1 MEDLAKDFLELN
13 ELNKFYLEGGEKREV
28 LLNVSLKIQEGQIV
42 ALLGRSGSG
51 KSTLLNL
58 LAGIDEPSSGS
69 IRISETMLNELDEH
83 QRTLF
88 RRKNIGFVFQS
99 FNLIP
104 TLTVEENL
112 LLPMELNGESAKT
125 AKARVTELMQ
135 ELGLGDRL
143 ESFPDRLSG
152 GEQQRV
158 AIARALIHDPNL
170 VLADEPTGNLDR
182 QTGEQAL
189 RLFRELI
196 RKAGKTMIVATHS
209 SDVLGIAD
217 RVISLE
223 EGKLIE
229 NEAFNKNT
237 EFPDLEEVFKIIPE
251 LKLENM
257 DAKPEIKETDQEI
270 RDTTESEMIELTT
283 NVYEETT
290 TEMDDEATTT
300 NPIFS
305 SEEIYF
311 YNIFDFNL

>member
-1 MEDLAKDFLELN
+1 MEVLAKDFLELN
-13 ELNKFYLEGGEKREV
+13 ELNKFYLEGGEMREV
-28 LLNVSLKIQEGQIV
+28 LRNVSLKIQEGQIV

-69 IRISETMLNELDEH
+69 IKISKTRLNELDEH

-88 RRKNIGFVFQS
+88 RRRNIGFVFQS

-112 LLPMELNGESAKT
+112 LLPMELNGESAKI
-125 AKARVTELMQ
+125 AKARVAELMQ

-209 SDVLGIAD
+209 GDVLRIAD

-229 NEAFNKNT
+229 NEAPN
-237 EFPDLEEVFKIIPE
+237 
-251 LKLENM
+251 
-257 DAKPEIKETDQEI
+257 
-270 RDTTESEMIELTT
+270 
-283 NVYEETT
+283 
-290 TEMDDEATTT
+290 
-300 NPIFS
+300 
-305 SEEIYF
+305 
-311 YNIFDFNL
+311 

>member
-1 MEDLAKDFLELN
+1 MEALAKDFLELN

-28 LLNVSLKIQEGQIV
+28 LRNVSLKLQEGQIV

-58 LAGIDEPSSGS
+58 LAGIDQPSSGS
-69 IRISETMLNELDEH
+69 IRIAKTRLNELDEH

-112 LLPMELNGESAKT
+112 LLPMELNGESAKI
-125 AKARVTELMQ
+125 AKTRVAELMQ
-135 ELGLGDRL
+135 ELGLEDRL

-196 RKAGKTMIVATHS
+196 QKAGKTMIVATHS

-229 NEAFNKNT
+229 NDAFN
-237 EFPDLEEVFKIIPE
+237 
-251 LKLENM
+251 
-257 DAKPEIKETDQEI
+257 
-270 RDTTESEMIELTT
+270 
-283 NVYEETT
+283 
-290 TEMDDEATTT
+290 
-300 NPIFS
+300 
-305 SEEIYF
+305 
-311 YNIFDFNL
+311 

>member
-1 MEDLAKDFLELN
+1 M
-13 ELNKFYLEGGEKREV
+13 REV
-28 LLNVSLKIQEGQIV
+28 LRNVSLKIQEGQIV

-69 IRISETMLNELDEH
+69 IRIAKTRLNELDEH

-112 LLPMELNGESAKT
+112 LLPMELNGESAKI
-125 AKARVTELMQ
+125 ANARVAELMQ
-135 ELGLGDRL
+135 KLGLGDRL

-182 QTGEQAL
+182 QTGEQSL
-189 RLFRELI
+189 RLLRELI

-209 SDVLGIAD
+209 GDVLGIAD

-229 NEAFNKNT
+229 NEASN
-237 EFPDLEEVFKIIPE
+237 
-251 LKLENM
+251 
-257 DAKPEIKETDQEI
+257 
-270 RDTTESEMIELTT
+270 
-283 NVYEETT
+283 
-290 TEMDDEATTT
+290 
-300 NPIFS
+300 
-305 SEEIYF
+305 
-311 YNIFDFNL
+311 

>member
-1 MEDLAKDFLELN
+1 MEILAKDFLELN
-13 ELNKFYLEGGEKREV
+13 ELNKFYLEGGEMREV
-28 LLNVSLKIQEGQIV
+28 LRNVSLKIQEGQIV
-42 ALLGRSGSG
+42 ALFGRSGSC

-69 IRISETMLNELDEH
+69 IRIAKTMLNELDEH

-112 LLPMELNGESAKT
+112 LLPMELNGISVKI
-125 AKARVTELMQ
+125 AKARVAEFMQ

-143 ESFPDRLSG
+143 ESFSDRLSG

-158 AIARALIHDPNL
+158 AIARALVHEPNL

-189 RLFRELI
+189 GLFRELI

-223 EGKLIE
+223 GGELIE
-229 NEAFNKNT
+229 N
-237 EFPDLEEVFKIIPE
+237 
-251 LKLENM
+251 
-257 DAKPEIKETDQEI
+257 DAP
-270 RDTTESEMIELTT
+270 
-283 NVYEETT
+283 N
-290 TEMDDEATTT
+290 
-300 NPIFS
+300 
-305 SEEIYF
+305 
-311 YNIFDFNL
+311 

>member
-1 MEDLAKDFLELN
+1 MEALAKDFLELN
-13 ELNKFYLEGGEKREV
+13 ALNKFYLEGGEKREV
-28 LLNVSLKIQEGQIV
+28 LRNVSLKIQEGQIV

-69 IRISETMLNELDEH
+69 IRIAKTRLNELDEH

-112 LLPMELNGESAKT
+112 LLPMELNGESAKI
-125 AKARVTELMQ
+125 AKARVAELMQ
-135 ELGLGDRL
+135 ELGLEDRL

-189 RLFRELI
+189 RLFRALI

-229 NEAFNKNT
+229 NEAFN
-237 EFPDLEEVFKIIPE
+237 
-251 LKLENM
+251 
-257 DAKPEIKETDQEI
+257 
-270 RDTTESEMIELTT
+270 
-283 NVYEETT
+283 
-290 TEMDDEATTT
+290 
-300 NPIFS
+300 
-305 SEEIYF
+305 
-311 YNIFDFNL
+311 

>member
-1 MEDLAKDFLELN
+1 MEALAKDFLELN

-28 LLNVSLKIQEGQIV
+28 LRNVSLKIQEGQIV

-58 LAGIDEPSSGS
+58 VGGIDEPSSGS
-69 IRISETMLNELDEH
+69 IRIAKTRLNELDEH

-112 LLPMELNGESAKT
+112 LLPMELNGESVKI
-125 AKARVTELMQ
+125 AKARVAELMQ
-135 ELGLGDRL
+135 ELGLEDRL
-143 ESFPDRLSG
+143 ASFPDRLSG

-182 QTGEQAL
+182 QTGEHAL

-229 NEAFNKNT
+229 NEAFN
-237 EFPDLEEVFKIIPE
+237 
-251 LKLENM
+251 
-257 DAKPEIKETDQEI
+257 
-270 RDTTESEMIELTT
+270 
-283 NVYEETT
+283 
-290 TEMDDEATTT
+290 
-300 NPIFS
+300 
-305 SEEIYF
+305 
-311 YNIFDFNL
+311 

>member
-1 MEDLAKDFLELN
+1 MGALAKDFLELN
-13 ELNKFYLEGGEKREV
+13 ELNKFYLEGGEMREV
-28 LLNVSLKIQEGQIV
+28 LRNVSLKIQEGQIV
-42 ALLGRSGSG
+42 ALMGRSGSG

-69 IRISETMLNELDEH
+69 IRIAKTMLNELDEH

-88 RRKNIGFVFQS
+88 RRRNIGFVFQS

-112 LLPMELNGESAKT
+112 LLPMELNGESAKI
-125 AKARVTELMQ
+125 ANARVAELMQ
-135 ELGLGDRL
+135 KLGLGDRL

-229 NEAFNKNT
+229 NEAFN
-237 EFPDLEEVFKIIPE
+237 
-251 LKLENM
+251 
-257 DAKPEIKETDQEI
+257 
-270 RDTTESEMIELTT
+270 
-283 NVYEETT
+283 
-290 TEMDDEATTT
+290 
-300 NPIFS
+300 
-305 SEEIYF
+305 
-311 YNIFDFNL
+311 

>member
-1 MEDLAKDFLELN
+1 MEVLAKDFLELN
-13 ELNKFYLEGGEKREV
+13 ELNKFYLEGGEMREV
-28 LLNVSLKIQEGQIV
+28 LRNVSLKIQEGQIV
-42 ALLGRSGSG
+42 ALMGRSGSG

-69 IRISETMLNELDEH
+69 IRIAKTMLNELDEH

-88 RRKNIGFVFQS
+88 RRRNIGFVFQS

-112 LLPMELNGESAKT
+112 LLPMELNGESAKI
-125 AKARVTELMQ
+125 AKARVAELMQ

-229 NEAFNKNT
+229 NEAFN
-237 EFPDLEEVFKIIPE
+237 
-251 LKLENM
+251 
-257 DAKPEIKETDQEI
+257 
-270 RDTTESEMIELTT
+270 
-283 NVYEETT
+283 
-290 TEMDDEATTT
+290 
-300 NPIFS
+300 
-305 SEEIYF
+305 
-311 YNIFDFNL
+311 

>member
-1 MEDLAKDFLELN
+1 MEILAKDFLELN
-13 ELNKFYLEGGEKREV
+13 ELNKFYLEGGEMREV
-28 LLNVSLKIQEGQIV
+28 LRNVSLKIQEGQIV

-69 IRISETMLNELDEH
+69 IRIAKTMLNELDEH

-88 RRKNIGFVFQS
+88 RRKNIGFIFQS

-112 LLPMELNGESAKT
+112 LLPMELNGISVKI
-125 AKARVTELMQ
+125 AKARVAEFMQ

-143 ESFPDRLSG
+143 ESFSDQLSG

-158 AIARALIHDPNL
+158 AIARALVHEPNL

-189 RLFRELI
+189 GLFRELI

-217 RVISLE
+217 IVISLE
-223 EGKLIE
+223 GGELIE
-229 NEAFNKNT
+229 N
-237 EFPDLEEVFKIIPE
+237 
-251 LKLENM
+251 
-257 DAKPEIKETDQEI
+257 DAP
-270 RDTTESEMIELTT
+270 
-283 NVYEETT
+283 N
-290 TEMDDEATTT
+290 
-300 NPIFS
+300 
-305 SEEIYF
+305 
-311 YNIFDFNL
+311 

>member
-1 MEDLAKDFLELN
+1 
-13 ELNKFYLEGGEKREV
+13 
-28 LLNVSLKIQEGQIV
+28 
-42 ALLGRSGSG
+42 
-51 KSTLLNL
+51 
-58 LAGIDEPSSGS
+58 
-69 IRISETMLNELDEH
+69 MLNELDEH

-125 AKARVTELMQ
+125 AKARVAELMQ

-189 RLFRELI
+189 SLFRELI

-209 SDVLGIAD
+209 IDVLGIAD

-229 NEAFNKNT
+229 N
-237 EFPDLEEVFKIIPE
+237 
-251 LKLENM
+251 
-257 DAKPEIKETDQEI
+257 DAP
-270 RDTTESEMIELTT
+270 
-283 NVYEETT
+283 N
-290 TEMDDEATTT
+290 
-300 NPIFS
+300 
-305 SEEIYF
+305 
-311 YNIFDFNL
+311 

>member
-1 MEDLAKDFLELN
+1 MEALAKDFLELN

-28 LLNVSLKIQEGQIV
+28 LRNVSLKIQEGQIV

-58 LAGIDEPSSGS
+58 LAGIDQPSSGS
-69 IRISETMLNELDEH
+69 IRIAKTRLNELDEH

-112 LLPMELNGESAKT
+112 LLPMELNGESAKI
-125 AKARVTELMQ
+125 AKTRVAELMQ
-135 ELGLGDRL
+135 ELDLGDRL
-143 ESFPDRLSG
+143 ASFPDRLSG

-189 RLFRELI
+189 RLFRALI

-229 NEAFNKNT
+229 NEAFN
-237 EFPDLEEVFKIIPE
+237 
-251 LKLENM
+251 
-257 DAKPEIKETDQEI
+257 
-270 RDTTESEMIELTT
+270 
-283 NVYEETT
+283 
-290 TEMDDEATTT
+290 
-300 NPIFS
+300 
-305 SEEIYF
+305 
-311 YNIFDFNL
+311 

>member
-1 MEDLAKDFLELN
+1 MEILEKDFLELN
-13 ELNKFYLEGGEKREV
+13 ELNKFYLEGGEMREV
-28 LLNVSLKIQEGQIV
+28 LRNVSLKIQEGQIV

-69 IRISETMLNELDEH
+69 IRIAKTMLNELDEH

-112 LLPMELNGESAKT
+112 LLPMELNGISVKI
-125 AKARVTELMQ
+125 AKARVAEFMQ

-143 ESFPDRLSG
+143 ESFSDRLSG

-158 AIARALIHDPNL
+158 AIARALVHEPNL

-189 RLFRELI
+189 GLFRELI

-223 EGKLIE
+223 GGRLIE
-229 NEAFNKNT
+229 N
-237 EFPDLEEVFKIIPE
+237 
-251 LKLENM
+251 
-257 DAKPEIKETDQEI
+257 DAP
-270 RDTTESEMIELTT
+270 
-283 NVYEETT
+283 N
-290 TEMDDEATTT
+290 
-300 NPIFS
+300 
-305 SEEIYF
+305 
-311 YNIFDFNL
+311 

>member
-1 MEDLAKDFLELN
+1 MEALAKDFLELN
-13 ELNKFYLEGGEKREV
+13 KLNKFYLEGGEKREV
-28 LLNVSLKIQEGQIV
+28 LRNVSLKIQEGQIV

-69 IRISETMLNELDEH
+69 IRIAKTRLNELDEH

-112 LLPMELNGESAKT
+112 LLPMELNGESAKI
-125 AKARVTELMQ
+125 AKTRVAELMQ
-135 ELGLGDRL
+135 ELGLEDRL

-196 RKAGKTMIVATHS
+196 QKAGKTMIVATHS

-229 NEAFNKNT
+229 NEAFN
-237 EFPDLEEVFKIIPE
+237 
-251 LKLENM
+251 
-257 DAKPEIKETDQEI
+257 
-270 RDTTESEMIELTT
+270 
-283 NVYEETT
+283 
-290 TEMDDEATTT
+290 
-300 NPIFS
+300 
-305 SEEIYF
+305 
-311 YNIFDFNL
+311 

>member
-1 MEDLAKDFLELN
+1 MEVLAKDFLELN

-28 LLNVSLKIQEGQIV
+28 LRNVSLKIQEGQIV

-69 IRISETMLNELDEH
+69 IRISKTRLNELDEH

-112 LLPMELNGESAKT
+112 LLPMELNGESAKI
-125 AKARVTELMQ
+125 AKARVDELMQ

-170 VLADEPTGNLDR
+170 ILADEPTGNLDR

-196 RKAGKTMIVATHS
+196 RKVGKTMIVATHS

-217 RVISLE
+217 RVISWE

-229 NEAFNKNT
+229 NEAFN
-237 EFPDLEEVFKIIPE
+237 
-251 LKLENM
+251 
-257 DAKPEIKETDQEI
+257 
-270 RDTTESEMIELTT
+270 
-283 NVYEETT
+283 
-290 TEMDDEATTT
+290 
-300 NPIFS
+300 
-305 SEEIYF
+305 
-311 YNIFDFNL
+311 

>member
-1 MEDLAKDFLELN
+1 MEALAIDFLELN

-28 LLNVSLKIQEGQIV
+28 LRNVSLKIQEGQIV
-42 ALLGRSGSG
+42 ALMGRSGAG

-58 LAGIDEPSSGS
+58 LAGSDQPSSGS
-69 IRISETMLNELDEH
+69 IRMAKTRLNELDEH

-112 LLPMELNGESAKT
+112 LLPMELNGEST
-125 AKARVTELMQ
+125 NIAKARVADLMQ

-152 GEQQRV
+152 GEQPRV

-209 SDVLGIAD
+209 GDVLGIAD

-229 NEAFNKNT
+229 NEAPN
-237 EFPDLEEVFKIIPE
+237 
-251 LKLENM
+251 
-257 DAKPEIKETDQEI
+257 
-270 RDTTESEMIELTT
+270 
-283 NVYEETT
+283 
-290 TEMDDEATTT
+290 
-300 NPIFS
+300 
-305 SEEIYF
+305 
-311 YNIFDFNL
+311 

>member
-1 MEDLAKDFLELN
+1 MEVLAKDFLELN

-28 LLNVSLKIQEGQIV
+28 LRNVSLKIQEGQIV

-69 IRISETMLNELDEH
+69 IRISKTRLNELDEH

-112 LLPMELNGESAKT
+112 LLPMELNGESVKI

-135 ELGLGDRL
+135 ELGLEDRL

-229 NEAFNKNT
+229 NEALN
-237 EFPDLEEVFKIIPE
+237 
-251 LKLENM
+251 
-257 DAKPEIKETDQEI
+257 
-270 RDTTESEMIELTT
+270 
-283 NVYEETT
+283 
-290 TEMDDEATTT
+290 
-300 NPIFS
+300 
-305 SEEIYF
+305 
-311 YNIFDFNL
+311 

>member
-1 MEDLAKDFLELN
+1 MEILAKDFLELN
-13 ELNKFYLEGGEKREV
+13 ELNKFYLEGGEMREV
-28 LLNVSLKIQEGQIV
+28 LRNVSLKIQEGQIV

-69 IRISETMLNELDEH
+69 IRIAKTMLNELDEH

-88 RRKNIGFVFQS
+88 RRKNIGFIFQS

-112 LLPMELNGESAKT
+112 LLPMELNGISVKI
-125 AKARVTELMQ
+125 AKARVAEFMQ

-143 ESFPDRLSG
+143 ESFSDQLSG

-158 AIARALIHDPNL
+158 AIARALVHEPNL

-189 RLFRELI
+189 GLFRELI

-223 EGKLIE
+223 GGGLIE
-229 NEAFNKNT
+229 N
-237 EFPDLEEVFKIIPE
+237 
-251 LKLENM
+251 
-257 DAKPEIKETDQEI
+257 DAP
-270 RDTTESEMIELTT
+270 
-283 NVYEETT
+283 N
-290 TEMDDEATTT
+290 
-300 NPIFS
+300 
-305 SEEIYF
+305 
-311 YNIFDFNL
+311 

>member
-1 MEDLAKDFLELN
+1 MEALAKDFLELN
-13 ELNKFYLEGGEKREV
+13 ALNKFYLEGGEKREV
-28 LLNVSLKIQEGQIV
+28 LRNVSLKIQEGQIV

-69 IRISETMLNELDEH
+69 IRIAKTRLNELDEH

-112 LLPMELNGESAKT
+112 LLPMELNGESAKI
-125 AKARVTELMQ
+125 AKARVAELMQ
-135 ELGLGDRL
+135 ELGLEDRL

-189 RLFRELI
+189 GLFRELI

-229 NEAFNKNT
+229 NEAFN
-237 EFPDLEEVFKIIPE
+237 
-251 LKLENM
+251 
-257 DAKPEIKETDQEI
+257 
-270 RDTTESEMIELTT
+270 
-283 NVYEETT
+283 
-290 TEMDDEATTT
+290 
-300 NPIFS
+300 
-305 SEEIYF
+305 
-311 YNIFDFNL
+311 

>member
-1 MEDLAKDFLELN
+1 MEVLAKDFLELN
-13 ELNKFYLEGGEKREV
+13 ELNKFYLEGGEMREV
-28 LLNVSLKIQEGQIV
+28 LRNVSLKIQEGQIV

-69 IRISETMLNELDEH
+69 IRISKTRLNELDEH

-112 LLPMELNGESAKT
+112 LLPMELNGESAKI
-125 AKARVTELMQ
+125 ANARVAELMQ

-229 NEAFNKNT
+229 NEAFN
-237 EFPDLEEVFKIIPE
+237 
-251 LKLENM
+251 
-257 DAKPEIKETDQEI
+257 
-270 RDTTESEMIELTT
+270 
-283 NVYEETT
+283 
-290 TEMDDEATTT
+290 
-300 NPIFS
+300 
-305 SEEIYF
+305 
-311 YNIFDFNL
+311 

>member
-1 MEDLAKDFLELN
+1 MEALAKDFLELN

-28 LLNVSLKIQEGQIV
+28 LRNVSLKIQEGQIV
-42 ALLGRSGSG
+42 ALMGRSGSG

-69 IRISETMLNELDEH
+69 IRISKTRLNELDEH

-112 LLPMELNGESAKT
+112 LLPMELNGEST
-125 AKARVTELMQ
+125 NIAKARVADLMQ

-189 RLFRELI
+189 SLFR
-196 RKAGKTMIVATHS
+196 
-209 SDVLGIAD
+209 
-217 RVISLE
+217 
-223 EGKLIE
+223 
-229 NEAFNKNT
+229 
-237 EFPDLEEVFKIIPE
+237 
-251 LKLENM
+251 
-257 DAKPEIKETDQEI
+257 
-270 RDTTESEMIELTT
+270 
-283 NVYEETT
+283 
-290 TEMDDEATTT
+290 
-300 NPIFS
+300 
-305 SEEIYF
+305 
-311 YNIFDFNL
+311 

>member
-1 MEDLAKDFLELN
+1 MEALAKDFLELN

-28 LLNVSLKIQEGQIV
+28 LRNVSLKIQEGQIV

-69 IRISETMLNELDEH
+69 IRIAKTRLNELDEH

-112 LLPMELNGESAKT
+112 LLPMELNGESTKI

-170 VLADEPTGNLDR
+170 ILADEPTGNLDHVNSDRIEDLLFELNREQGTTLVLVTHDRALAGRCAR
-182 QTGEQAL
+182 QVQMIAGQLEAL
-189 RLFRELI
+189 
-196 RKAGKTMIVATHS
+196 
-209 SDVLGIAD
+209 
-217 RVISLE
+217 
-223 EGKLIE
+223 
-229 NEAFNKNT
+229 
-237 EFPDLEEVFKIIPE
+237 
-251 LKLENM
+251 
-257 DAKPEIKETDQEI
+257 
-270 RDTTESEMIELTT
+270 
-283 NVYEETT
+283 
-290 TEMDDEATTT
+290 
-300 NPIFS
+300 
-305 SEEIYF
+305 
-311 YNIFDFNL
+311 

>member
-1 MEDLAKDFLELN
+1 MEVLAKDFLELN

-28 LLNVSLKIQEGQIV
+28 LRNVSLKIQEGQIV

-69 IRISETMLNELDEH
+69 IRISKTRLNELDEH

-112 LLPMELNGESAKT
+112 LLPMELNGESAKI
-125 AKARVTELMQ
+125 AKARVDESMQ

-170 VLADEPTGNLDR
+170 ILADEPTGNLDR

-196 RKAGKTMIVATHS
+196 RKVGKTMIVATHS

-229 NEAFNKNT
+229 NEAFN
-237 EFPDLEEVFKIIPE
+237 
-251 LKLENM
+251 
-257 DAKPEIKETDQEI
+257 
-270 RDTTESEMIELTT
+270 
-283 NVYEETT
+283 
-290 TEMDDEATTT
+290 
-300 NPIFS
+300 
-305 SEEIYF
+305 
-311 YNIFDFNL
+311 

>member
-1 MEDLAKDFLELN
+1 MEVLAKDFLELN
-13 ELNKFYLEGGEKREV
+13 ELNKFYLEGGEMREV
-28 LLNVSLKIQEGQIV
+28 LRNVSLKIQEGQIV

-69 IRISETMLNELDEH
+69 IRIAKTRLNELDEH

-112 LLPMELNGESAKT
+112 LLPMELNGESTKI

-170 VLADEPTGNLDR
+170 ILADEPTGNLDR

-229 NEAFNKNT
+229 NEAFN
-237 EFPDLEEVFKIIPE
+237 
-251 LKLENM
+251 
-257 DAKPEIKETDQEI
+257 
-270 RDTTESEMIELTT
+270 
-283 NVYEETT
+283 
-290 TEMDDEATTT
+290 
-300 NPIFS
+300 
-305 SEEIYF
+305 
-311 YNIFDFNL
+311 

>member
-1 MEDLAKDFLELN
+1 MEVLAKDFLELN
-13 ELNKFYLEGGEKREV
+13 ELNKFYLEGGEMREV
-28 LLNVSLKIQEGQIV
+28 LRNVSLKIQEGQIV

-69 IRISETMLNELDEH
+69 IRIAKTRLNELDEH

-99 FNLIP
+99 FNLIL

-112 LLPMELNGESAKT
+112 LLPMELNGESTKI

-170 VLADEPTGNLDR
+170 ILADEPTGNLDR

-229 NEAFNKNT
+229 NEAFN
-237 EFPDLEEVFKIIPE
+237 
-251 LKLENM
+251 
-257 DAKPEIKETDQEI
+257 
-270 RDTTESEMIELTT
+270 
-283 NVYEETT
+283 
-290 TEMDDEATTT
+290 
-300 NPIFS
+300 
-305 SEEIYF
+305 
-311 YNIFDFNL
+311 